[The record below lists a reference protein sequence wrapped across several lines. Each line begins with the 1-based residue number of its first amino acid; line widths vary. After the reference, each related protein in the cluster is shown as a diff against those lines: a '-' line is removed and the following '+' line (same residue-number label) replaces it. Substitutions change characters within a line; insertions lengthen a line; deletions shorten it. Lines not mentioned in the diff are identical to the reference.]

1 MPIKAIIIDDERL
14 ARNELKKLLEQYPD
28 ISIIDEASN
37 VDEAVEKI
45 DLSRPDLIFL
55 DIEMPDMT
63 GVELLKIL
71 HNKPLVVFT
80 TAYDKYALTGYDLGV
95 IDYLLKPFSF
105 ERFVIAV
112 QKCFY
117 NLKSDRL
124 IKSDSGELPYLLIKV
139 DKDIKRFDINS
150 IYYFK
155 SFGNYTKLFLQN
167 REILCS
173 EPLSKIEIKVS
184 DHNFIR
190 VHRSYIISKS
200 KITNILSNAVC
211 LDNYSVPLGN
221 RYKLNL

>member
-1 MPIKAIIIDDERL
+1 MSFKCIVVDDEKPSR
-14 ARNELKKLLEQYPD
+14 EILKKFIDNIPSLKLVAECYNAIQVIEITSKESID
-28 ISIIDEASN
+28 I
-37 VDEAVEKI
+37 
-45 DLSRPDLIFL
+45 IFL
-55 DIEMPDMT
+55 DIEMPEMT

>member
-1 MPIKAIIIDDERL
+1 MSFKCIVVDDEKPSR
-14 ARNELKKLLEQYPD
+14 EILKKFIDNIPSLKLVAECYNAIQVIEITSKESID
-28 ISIIDEASN
+28 I
-37 VDEAVEKI
+37 
-45 DLSRPDLIFL
+45 IFL

-150 IYYFK
+150 IYYLK

>member
-1 MPIKAIIIDDERL
+1 MSFKCIVVDDEKPSR
-14 ARNELKKLLEQYPD
+14 EILKKFIDNIPSLKLVAECYNAIQVIEITSKESID
-28 ISIIDEASN
+28 I
-37 VDEAVEKI
+37 
-45 DLSRPDLIFL
+45 IFL

-200 KITNILSNAVC
+200 KITNILSNAVS

-221 RYKLNL
+221 RYNLNL